1 MPTVLVPFKEF
12 PGASHSAQSSV
23 TLGTIYC
30 WQSLE
35 CVFYPGSVR
44 KEKMEKGYVQVTVS
58 TTAERPW
65 PWLFLVRS
73 LPSKQPQETLCLP
86 INSCSAH
93 KQSENMSD
101 CHELDKTCIALCVL
115 ILTFVILLRFY
126 NTSNNPPNNKIL
138 QYQMEIKTPASQS
151 VSTLS
156 YVHCLDFSTAC
167 LQTAWPS
174 SEELLKIKFR
184 TETYQGSLKT
194 QPRDSSISLEFEVFF
209 IFFWGGGA
217 YPKARSRFLVV
228 LPNQRII
235 LSPSETVSSV
245 SHQTRDTSNVTEVSS
260 LEELGCPVH
269 LSSRHFVFLIYAP
282 GCKRSRQFWKAFSQP
297 YETGFWNHLFL
308 LPPDTQQS

>member
-194 QPRDSSISLEFEVFF
+194 QPRDSSISLEFEVFL
-209 IFFWGGGA
+209 IFFLGGGRLSKSKIQISCGFTQLED
-217 YPKARSRFLVV
+217 YSLTFGNSVQCFTPDKGHLQRHRSEFPGGTW
-228 LPNQRII
+228 LPC
-235 LSPSETVSSV
+235 SPVKSAFCIP
-245 SHQTRDTSNVTEVSS
+245 H
-260 LEELGCPVH
+260 LCPWV
-269 LSSRHFVFLIYAP
+269 
-282 GCKRSRQFWKAFSQP
+282 
-297 YETGFWNHLFL
+297 
-308 LPPDTQQS
+308 